1 MKADIYQTVTDS
13 IIGMLEAGVRPW
25 APGHNA
31 KACGL
36 PVIPTRACGTAY
48 RGINVAL
55 LWGAAEMK
63 GYRHHTWMTF
73 NQAKALG
80 GCVRKGEKATPI
92 VYWGTFKA
100 QVDDAD
106 EGDDGKARLFA
117 KAYSVFNVEQIDGL
131 PARFFE
137 PATLEPS
144 ETRIAKADA
153 WAVATGADIRHG
165 GSQAFYS
172 PKSDHVQMPPLEA
185 FYEPEA
191 YYGTLAHELTHW
203 SGAKARL
210 DRQFGKRFG
219 DKAYA
224 FEELIAEMGAA
235 FAMARLGIAAEPR
248 EDHASY
254 LASWLK
260 VLKADKRAIFTAAS
274 KAQAACDFLFDLADK
289 APEKTVE
296 RPCVQA
302 MPANVIYLPDLSGA
316 SVGATTGD
324 DDTDPTP
331 PKGSKRIVRRKRIVS
346 FGFRAKALARSVE
359 PENASGT
366 DEQVM
371 DARPRVL
378 RKVRNHAAIRLAHV
392 GVRKKL
398 HVDRKAGAVADTPRH
413 DVGGTASGDVSE
425 NFNAAIEQP
434 RGGDKL
440 ASGAFMTGGEIHA
453 PIYPAAPSRPFH
465 PRRDPSL
472 CEFLSIRGICDDG
485 GELRG
490 RDLDRWHREAPFRR
504 RLVRADGVS
513 LETAARQAW
522 EAGYFDD
529 VAVPTMDS
537 SDNMHPVTPE
547 MLIAAMDRELRD
559 DYAHVWG
566 AHDAE
571 FFA

>member
-1 MKADIYQTVTDS
+1 MKTDIYQTVTDS
-13 IIGMLEAGVRPW
+13 IVAMIAAGVRPW

-31 KACGL
+31 KDCGL

-63 GYRHHTWMTF
+63 GYRHQTWMTF

-80 GCVRKGEKATPI
+80 GCVRKGERATPV
-92 VYWGTFKA
+92 VYWGTFKV
-100 QVDDAD
+100 QSDD
-106 EGDDGKARLFA
+106 EDDGKSGMFA
-117 KAYSVFNVEQIDGL
+117 KGYSVFNVEQIDGL
-131 PARFFE
+131 PERFFE
-137 PATLEPS
+137 PATVEPS

-172 PKSDHVQMPPLEA
+172 PKGDYVQVPPFA
-185 FYEPEA
+185 AYAEPER
-191 YYGTLAHELTHW
+191 YYSTLTHELTHW

-224 FEELIAEMGAA
+224 FEELVAEMGAA
-235 FAMARLGIAAEPR
+235 FSCARLGIETETR

-254 LASWLK
+254 LASWLN

-274 KAQAACDFLFDLADK
+274 KAQAACDYLFDLADK
-289 APEKTVE
+289 AEIKPVE
-296 RPCVQA
+296 RPPVA
-302 MPANVIYLPDLSGA
+302 DGVIYLPDLSGGV
-316 SVGATTGD
+316 SGPEIESHGDD

-331 PKGSKRIVRRKRIVS
+331 PVAPAPAPVSTGVAAGFLSRLTAFKGGRVRAPSRVAARK
-346 FGFRAKALARSVE
+346 
-359 PENASGT
+359 
-366 DEQVM
+366 
-371 DARPRVL
+371 PRT
-378 RKVRNHAAIRLAHV
+378 
-392 GVRKKL
+392 
-398 HVDRKAGAVADTPRH
+398 VDDIVADLTPEP
-413 DVGGTASGDVSE
+413 VA
-425 NFNAAIEQP
+425 
-434 RGGDKL
+434 
-440 ASGAFMTGGEIHA
+440 
-453 PIYPAAPSRPFH
+453 RPFH

-485 GELRG
+485 GELRA

-504 RLVRADGVS
+504 KLVRADGVS

-522 EAGYFDD
+522 EAGYFDH
-529 VAVPTMDS
+529 VPAPTMDS
-537 SDNMHPVTPE
+537 SDNMHPVSPE
-547 MLIAAMDRELRD
+547 MLIAALDRELRD

-566 AHDAE
+566 EHDEA